1 MSTIKVNNLQN
12 ASGGSN
18 STPEEI
24 EQGRAKAWVNFQG
37 TSTVSIRD
45 DYNVSSVTDHST
57 GQYTVNFSNA
67 MGNSNYAFGGM
78 VSSEGDTGHESDLSK
93 HGGRSITTTAMP
105 LRITRSDNLS
115 YVDKTYV
122 TCLIFGD

>member
-1 MSTIKVNNLQN
+1 MRTIKVNNLQN

-45 DYNVSSVTDHST
+45 DYNVSSITDHAT
-57 GQYTVNFSNA
+57 GQYTVNLSSA

-78 VSSEGDTGHESDLSK
+78 VSSEGDTGHEGDVSK
-93 HGGRSITTTAMP
+93 HGGRNITTTSLP
-105 LRITRSDNLS
+105 LRVTRSDNLS
-115 YVDKTYV
+115 YIDKTYV